1 MIFDPRMA
9 LWKVVVVFGLNNFR
23 LRYVFFFVGL
33 IIGLFFPIPRYNLST
48 DQPISILIFFF
59 QNQKQQTCQ
68 FVCTFLGKVNQT
80 LSESITDGKNLT
92 LFSIEVVTGIRW
104 LLLDHF
110 KKFPV
115 NAPGGLLVT
124 KDLTRYATTL
134 RTFGPIDDPVF
145 LQSLDLLTEI
155 GNLFV
160 IGPEA
165 LKDRLKGISGP
176 GAGSGGHPSAGA
188 GAGAGVKSAFSGIDR
203 AHLKPFLLK
212 REDAGSVSLQTILNS
227 L

>member
-1 MIFDPRMA
+1 MA
-9 LWKVVVVFGLNNFR
+9 N
-23 LRYVFFFVGL
+23 
-33 IIGLFFPIPRYNLST
+33 
-48 DQPISILIFFF
+48 
-59 QNQKQQTCQ
+59 
-68 FVCTFLGKVNQT
+68 
-80 LSESITDGKNLT
+80 GKNLS

-134 RTFGPIDDPVF
+134 RTFGSIDDPVF

-165 LKDRLKGISGP
+165 LKDRLKGISGQET
-176 GAGSGGHPSAGA
+176 GSGGHADAVSNSGLAGSGGG
-188 GAGAGVKSAFSGIDR
+188 GGGGGGGGVRTAFFGIDR

-212 REDAGSVSLQTILNS
+212 REDAGSVSLQAILNS